1 MTRVLLEIHEGR
13 VAGALLENGLLDRLT
28 GAGAEVLV
36 VSPGARVAAF
46 VDRHGGPAVRF
57 VHLPVQEGL
66 GRAEGLQRRLDRRLA
81 GRSPGRAIRS
91 VAKGRFGPA
100 RRGLWRAAESLAL
113 RRAGRE
119 LDLIRRWRPDVV
131 VASHVLHGYGRCL
144 VAAAHRLGVPTVGN
158 LFSWDNAYRGV
169 ASRPRRM
176 TCWSEQNRRELQE
189 LWGYRR
195 EDVEAIGAPALDAYL
210 APDGAWDRERL
221 CRELGLD
228 PERPIL
234 LFATLGQY
242 HPTIDETSPFEALLR
257 AMDAGKLPGGPQ
269 VVLRLHPASRAPY
282 FARLAERPD
291 VVVSRYQGYVPG
303 LSWYPERREMVVA
316 GSLFRHADVCIS
328 PGSTVTLECAIF
340 DTPTVVPVFNEY
352 MPEEYGR
359 YFEALW
365 AQRHYRVLIEED
377 LLALSWSAPEM
388 VEHVRR
394 ALAEPS
400 WYREAREEIRKRFLE
415 PLDGRA
421 TKRFARVI
429 LDAAEAR
436 R

>member
-28 GAGAEVLV
+28 EAGAEVLV
-36 VSPGARVAAF
+36 VTPGARVPRF
-46 VDRHGGPAVRF
+46 VERHGRPEVELTSLLLAA
-57 VHLPVQEGL
+57 GL
-66 GRAEGLQRRLDRRLA
+66 SSRETLHRTIDQRLA
-81 GRSPGRAIRS
+81 SRGFGRLRQ
-91 VAKGRFGPA
+91 
-100 RRGLWRAAESLAL
+100 GLWRWAERLAL

-119 LDLIRRWRPDVV
+119 HELVRTWRPDVV
-131 VASHVLHGYGRCL
+131 VAPHVTKAYSRGL
-144 VAAAHRLGVPTVGN
+144 VAAAHREGVPTVGN
-158 LFSWDNAYRGV
+158 LFSWDNAYRGLS
-169 ASRPRRM
+169 SRPRVL

-195 EDVEAIGAPALDAYL
+195 EDVQPIGAPALDAYL

-234 LFATLGQY
+234 LFATLGQF
-242 HPTIDETSPFEALLR
+242 HTTIDETSPFEALLR
-257 AMDAGKLPGGPQ
+257 AMDAGDLRGAPQ

-291 VVVSRYQGYVPG
+291 VVVSRYRGYVPG
-303 LSWYPERREMVVA
+303 LSWYPERHEMILA
-316 GSLFRHADVCIS
+316 GNLFRHADVCIS

-340 DTPTVVPVFNEY
+340 DTPTVVPIFNEY
-352 MPEEYGR
+352 MPEEYER

-365 AQRHYRVLIEED
+365 AQRHYRVLIDED
-377 LLALSWSAPEM
+377 LLAVSRSAPEM

-394 ALAEPS
+394 ALAEPA
-400 WYREAREEIRKRFLE
+400 WYREARAEIRRRFLE

-421 TKRFARVI
+421 TERFARVI
-429 LDAAEAR
+429 LEAAEAR
-436 R
+436 S